1 MEQHDVMPGGGLD
14 TPERLRDFTARLPG
28 VIFQFYRGRDGHM
41 RFPYLAGSGTGLPG
55 IEPDQLM
62 HDALHM
68 LDRLDEEDYPRLM
81 TAIERSARWQIP
93 IATKF
98 RLRLFNGRSRWI
110 ALRAQPQPSE
120 HGVLWHGMMID
131 ITEQMIEE
139 ARLRRLSDTDA
150 LTGLANR
157 RKLIT
162 RLNEETSLCN
172 RHGTP
177 LSLMLLDL
185 DHFKRI
191 NDTWG
196 HLQGDQVLVELAKL
210 SREVLREED
219 TMGRLGGEE
228 FAIVLPLTPLIRCQP
243 LAERLRRLIAEHDF
257 GIAPGEVTVS
267 IGLAEYRLGEPRDT
281 LIERADASL
290 YAAKRQGR
298 NRVIA

>member
-1 MEQHDVMPGGGLD
+1 MEQHDVMPDGGLD
-14 TPERLRDFTARLPG
+14 APEQLRDFAARLPG

-41 RFPYLAGSGTGLPG
+41 RFPYLAGSGTELPG
-55 IEPDQLM
+55 IEPAKLAQ
-62 HDALHM
+62 DARHM

-81 TAIERSARWQIP
+81 TAIERSSRWQIP

-98 RLRLFNGRSRWI
+98 RLRLVKGRSRWI
-110 ALRAQPQPSE
+110 ALRAQPQPAE
-120 HGVLWHGMMID
+120 HGILWHGMMID

-157 RKLIT
+157 RKLIA
-162 RLNEETSLCN
+162 RLDEETSLCS

-177 LSLMLLDL
+177 LSLMLIDL
-185 DHFKRI
+185 DHFKRV

-196 HLQGDQVLVELAKL
+196 HLQGDQVLIELAKL
-210 SREVLREED
+210 CRQLLRQED

-228 FAIVLPLTPLIRCQP
+228 FAVVLPLTPMVRGYP
-243 LAERLRRLIAEHDF
+243 LAERLRQQIAEHDF
-257 GIAPGEVTVS
+257 GIPLGAVTVS
-267 IGLAEYRLGEPRDT
+267 IGLAEYRLGEPRDS

-290 YAAKRQGR
+290 YAAKREGR